1 MSFIDQ
7 NTVAATAQVQDMDNM
22 RIVRRGG
29 NKKILFIGNSITRH
43 GPKPEIGWP
52 HDWGMAASTAEK
64 DYVHQTVAILEER
77 GLAVDY
83 AFANFSRWEVNYWDD
98 SVLEECDAFLRFEPD
113 IVVIRIGENI
123 WSRAVRDKLQEIDL
137 HPHCELMVKSFAKKG
152 AKILLTDLFWP
163 HEPIDSVICRVAEE
177 GNYPLVHL
185 GDLGVLDEN
194 KAIGLFEH
202 TGVAAHPGD
211 LGMYRIAE
219 RIATKILN
227 MTEETK

>member
-7 NTVAATAQVQDMDNM
+7 NTVAATEQVQDMDNM
-22 RIVRRGG
+22 RVVRRGG
-29 NKKILFIGNSITRH
+29 SKRVLFIGNSITRH
-43 GPKPEIGWP
+43 GPKPDIGWE
-52 HDWGMAASTAEK
+52 HDWGMAASAAEK

-77 GLAVDY
+77 GMTVDY

-98 SVLEECDAFLRFEPD
+98 GVLADCDRFLQFEPH
-113 IVVIRIGENI
+113 IVVIRLGENI
-123 WSRAVRDKLQEIDL
+123 WSRAVRDKLREIDL
-137 HPHCELMVKSFAKKG
+137 HPHFELMVSSFAKKG
-152 AKILLTDLFWP
+152 ARIILTDLFWP

-219 RIATKILN
+219 RIAAAILK

>member
-7 NTVAATAQVQDMDNM
+7 NTVAATAQVRDKDNM
-22 RIVRRGG
+22 RMVSRGG
-29 NKKILFIGNSITRH
+29 QKRILFVGNSITRH
-43 GPKPEIGWP
+43 GPKSEIGWP
-52 HDWGMAASTAEK
+52 HDWGMAASAPEK
-64 DYVHQTVAILEER
+64 DYVHQTVALLEQKW
-77 GLAVDY
+77 GPVDY
-83 AFANFSRWEVNYWDD
+83 AFVNFSKWEVNYWDD
-98 SVLEECDAFLRFEPD
+98 TVLRDCETYLEFEPD
-113 IVVIRIGENI
+113 VVVLRIGENI

-137 HPHCELMVKSFAKKG
+137 HPHCTLMVESFAKKG

-163 HEPIDSVICRVAEE
+163 HEPIDSVIRRVAEE

-185 GDLGVLDEN
+185 GDLGESDEN

-219 RIATKILN
+219 RIAAAILN
-227 MTEETK
+227 MTEEDE

>member
-1 MSFIDQ
+1 MGIEQ
-7 NTVAATAQVQDMDNM
+7 NTVAATAQVADWENM
-22 RIVRRGG
+22 RVVPRGG
-29 NKKILFIGNSITRH
+29 KKRILFIGNSITRH

-77 GLAVDY
+77 GLTVDY

-98 SVLEECDAFLRFEPD
+98 SVLSECDDFLRFEPD

-123 WSRAVRDKLQEIDL
+123 WSRAVREKLNEIDL

-152 AKILLTDLFWP
+152 ARIIMTDLFWP

-219 RIATKILN
+219 RIATEILN
-227 MTEETK
+227 ITEETK

>member
-7 NTVAATAQVQDMDNM
+7 NTVAATEQVQDMDNM
-22 RIVRRGG
+22 RVVRRGG
-29 NKKILFIGNSITRH
+29 SKRVLFIGNSITRH
-43 GPKPEIGWP
+43 GPKPDIGWE
-52 HDWGMAASTAEK
+52 HDWGMAASCLEK
-64 DYVHQTVAILEER
+64 DYVHQTVEILEER
-77 GLAVDY
+77 GMTVDY

-98 SVLEECDAFLRFEPD
+98 SVLSECDDFLRFEPD

-123 WSRAVRDKLQEIDL
+123 WSRAVRDKLQEIAL
-137 HPHCELMVKSFAKKG
+137 YPHCELMVKSFAKKG
-152 AKILLTDLFWP
+152 ARIILTDLFWP
-163 HEPIDSVICRVAEE
+163 HEPIDSVICRVAEA

-219 RIATKILN
+219 RIATVILN
-227 MTEETK
+227 MKEKIK

>member
-1 MSFIDQ
+1 M
-7 NTVAATAQVQDMDNM
+7 
-22 RIVRRGG
+22 
-29 NKKILFIGNSITRH
+29 
-43 GPKPEIGWP
+43 
-52 HDWGMAASTAEK
+52 
-64 DYVHQTVAILEER
+64 HQTVALLEEKWGR
-77 GLAVDY
+77 VDY

-98 SVLEECDAFLRFEPD
+98 TVLEECDTFLKFDPD
-113 IVVIRIGENI
+113 VIVIRIGENI
-123 WSRAVRDKLQEIDL
+123 WSRAVRHKLEEVALYPQFDK
-137 HPHCELMVKSFAKKG
+137 MVKVFDKG
-152 AKILLTDLFWP
+152 RAKIVLTDLFWP

-219 RIATKILN
+219 RIATEILN
-227 MTEETK
+227 ITEETK